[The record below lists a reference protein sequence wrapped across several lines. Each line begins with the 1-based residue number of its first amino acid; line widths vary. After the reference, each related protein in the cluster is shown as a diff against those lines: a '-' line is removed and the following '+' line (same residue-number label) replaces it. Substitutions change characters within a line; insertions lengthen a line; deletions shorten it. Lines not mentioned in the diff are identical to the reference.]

1 MTRYGQELLHE
12 PLVLVGT
19 CYYDWEDEMC
29 PYVLEKLCDNLS
41 AENLLGDAKKIR
53 GAKHDFYKSLECAVQ
68 AEPYNPHDRNAI
80 IVCIENPGAK
90 ISGNPGLEKA
100 GHIRA
105 LAAKIIREAKPKKM
119 SYGGKLCTLSDST
132 ICVKV
137 TV

>member
-41 AENLLGDAKKIR
+41 AENLLGATEKIR
-53 GAKHDFYKSLECAVQ
+53 
-68 AEPYNPHDRNAI
+68 
-80 IVCIENPGAK
+80 
-90 ISGNPGLEKA
+90 GNPGLEKA

-105 LAAKIIREAKPKKM
+105 LVAKIIREAKPKKM
-119 SYGGKLCTLSDST
+119 SYGGHLASLADGRIVVELK
-132 ICVKV
+132 I
-137 TV
+137 

>member
-1 MTRYGQELLHE
+1 MGQ
-12 PLVLVGT
+12 P
-19 CYYDWEDEMC
+19 
-29 PYVLEKLCDNLS
+29 KKS
-41 AENLLGDAKKIR
+41 A
-53 GAKHDFYKSLECAVQ
+53 GAKHDFYQSLECAVQ
-68 AEPYNPHDRNAI
+68 AESYNPHDRNAI

-119 SYGGKLCTLSDST
+119 SYGGRLCSLSERT
-132 ICVKV
+132 ICVQV

>member
-1 MTRYGQELLHE
+1 MGKGN
-12 PLVLVGT
+12 VA
-19 CYYDWEDEMC
+19 
-29 PYVLEKLCDNLS
+29 YVLEKLCDNLS
-41 AENLLGDAKKIR
+41 AENILGDAGKIR
-53 GAKHDFYKSLECAVQ
+53 RAKHDFYQSLECAVQ
-68 AEPYNPHDRNAI
+68 AESYNPHDRNAI
-80 IVCIENPGAK
+80 IVSIENPEAK

-119 SYGGKLCTLSDST
+119 SYGGKLCSLSDST

>member
-29 PYVLEKLCDNLS
+29 PYALEKLCDNLS

-53 GAKHDFYKSLECAVQ
+53 
-68 AEPYNPHDRNAI
+68 
-80 IVCIENPGAK
+80 
-90 ISGNPGLEKA
+90 
-100 GHIRA
+100 
-105 LAAKIIREAKPKKM
+105 EAKPKKM
-119 SYGGKLCTLSDST
+119 SYGGRLCSLSDST

>member
-1 MTRYGQELLHE
+1 MRYLKDNAVTLTL
-12 PLVLVGT
+12 PLVGT

-41 AENLLGDAKKIR
+41 AENLLGDAGKIR
-53 GAKHDFYKSLECAVQ
+53 GAKHDFYQSLECAVQ
-68 AEPYNPHDRNAI
+68 AEPYNLHDRNAI
-80 IVCIENPGAK
+80 IVNIENPSAK

-119 SYGGKLCTLSDST
+119 SYGGKLCSLSYNS
-132 ICVKV
+132 IAVELKL
-137 TV
+137 